1 MSHLHRK
8 SGEFDGVSAL
18 HRESSSVDQEQ
29 DANIALSELD
39 KGKSLNLYC
48 VIPLWTCGKWGAVTV
63 SLTMS
68 NHHSPHIVYM

>member
-39 KGKSLNLYC
+39 KG
-48 VIPLWTCGKWGAVTV
+48 
-63 SLTMS
+63 
-68 NHHSPHIVYM
+68 